1 MTTIRQYCPE
11 IVNDN
16 LWYVIG
22 KTLTTIQYYTNQ
34 NEFTATEVYDNIYVG
49 GIDSSMNK
57 EELKK
62 NNITHIISLINGYYE
77 IYSDDFTY
85 KIIHINDD
93 SWVNIKQYFEECNK
107 FIDDAIK
114 NNGKIL
120 IHCKFGASRSITI
133 AIAYLIY
140 KYKFSPT
147 KCLND
152 VKIKRVQ
159 SNPNDGFIDQLTE
172 YYNEIK

>member
-34 NEFTATEVYDNIYVG
+34 NDFTATEVYDNIYVG

-62 NNITHIISLINGYYE
+62 NNITHIISLINGIMKY
-77 IYSDDFTY
+77 IQM
-85 KIIHINDD
+85 ILHI
-93 SWVNIKQYFEECNK
+93 KL
-107 FIDDAIK
+107 FILMMIV
-114 NNGKIL
+114 G
-120 IHCKFGASRSITI
+120 
-133 AIAYLIY
+133 
-140 KYKFSPT
+140 
-147 KCLND
+147 
-152 VKIKRVQ
+152 
-159 SNPNDGFIDQLTE
+159 
-172 YYNEIK
+172 